1 MASVRAPRSR
11 RAQAAARHRTPI
23 GCYPNLFLT
32 RRLVREWYRAEQD
45 HRHRTR
51 GEASMRPGGGEDGRR
66 SQRSSAL
73 HAQGEC
79 RAARGRLLLSSAC
92 EGQLAMLGPSAH
104 RRDISART

>member
-1 MASVRAPRSR
+1 MIYEHYCRADSKLD
-11 RAQAAARHRTPI
+11 RTTT
-23 GCYPNLFLT
+23 LSLAT
-32 RRLVREWYRAEQD
+32 VDRAEQD

-104 RRDISART
+104 RRDISVRT